1 VIDQPQVAITLTG
14 RQMARLIS
22 ATLAA
27 AWSPGSSPDLAVA
40 ACDLVAA
47 CCTSA
52 DADPAW
58 LSSLL
63 PYSIQLHSRLEI
75 PEGPSAAAELGEA
88 GR

>member
-1 VIDQPQVAITLTG
+1 VIDRPQVSITLTG

-27 AWSPGSSPDLAVA
+27 AWSPGSSADLAVA

-47 CCTSA
+47 CCASS

-63 PYSIQLHSRLEI
+63 PYSIDLHARLETAQ
-75 PEGPSAAAELGEA
+75 GLSLDPSDQESL
-88 GR
+88 R